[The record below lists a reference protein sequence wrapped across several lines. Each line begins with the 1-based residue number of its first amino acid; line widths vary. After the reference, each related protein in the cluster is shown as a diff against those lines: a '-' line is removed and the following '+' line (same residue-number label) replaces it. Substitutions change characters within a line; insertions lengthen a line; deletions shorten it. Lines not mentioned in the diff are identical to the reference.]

1 MKTPTMKQFIENA
14 NIPAK
19 LIRATI
25 KQCGGFEEFTQHAA
39 DCVNHGAGGG
49 VFGGF
54 IYYCDTVAFAKR
66 HKAAILAYAGE
77 MAGDIGYDSTSALIA
92 GFNCL
97 DLNVEGVAEAIYNPR
112 SENRQEVFNAMAW
125 FCVEEVSRS
134 YVDYLENIAE

>member
-25 KQCGGFEEFTQHAA
+25 KQCGGWEEFTEHAS
-39 DCVNHGAGGG
+39 DCVEHGANSG
-49 VFGGF
+49 VFSGY
-54 IYYCDTVAFAKR
+54 IYYADTVAFTKC
-66 HKAAILAYAGE
+66 HKADILAYADE
-77 MAGDIGYDSTSALIA
+77 MASDIGEGSASALIA